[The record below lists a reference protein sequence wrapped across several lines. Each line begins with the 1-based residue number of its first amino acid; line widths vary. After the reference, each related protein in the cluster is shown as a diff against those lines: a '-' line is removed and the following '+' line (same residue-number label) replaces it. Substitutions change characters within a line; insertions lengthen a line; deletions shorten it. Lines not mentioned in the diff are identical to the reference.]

1 MQRILLEDRRGKH
14 VSNDERSSI
23 GSAYRKRYSIMMAG
37 CHQPLA
43 SHVVKK
49 TNGWCVQATL
59 QLPHTR
65 QLLRQLLRSLPNG
78 VSRVH
83 DGGTLMTG

>member
-49 TNGWCVQATL
+49 TNGWCVQATASHQAVVKAVVTEL
-59 QLPHTR
+59 AKR
-65 QLLRQLLRSLPNG
+65 R
-78 VSRVH
+78 VS
-83 DGGTLMTG
+83 GP

>member
-23 GSAYRKRYSIMMAG
+23 GSAYRKRYSIRMAG

-43 SHVVKK
+43 SHAVKK
-49 TNGWCVQATL
+49 QMDGVYK
-59 QLPHTR
+59 QLCNCLTPG
-65 QLLRQLLRSLPNG
+65 SC
-78 VSRVH
+78 
-83 DGGTLMTG
+83 